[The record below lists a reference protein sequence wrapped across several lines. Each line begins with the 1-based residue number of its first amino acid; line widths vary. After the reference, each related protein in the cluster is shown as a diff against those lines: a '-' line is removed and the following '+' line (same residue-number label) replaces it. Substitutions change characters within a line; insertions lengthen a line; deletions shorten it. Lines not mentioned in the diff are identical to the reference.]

1 MNYETVLAG
10 EVSGAEKG
18 IFALSASQALSP
30 LPFVCRHL
38 YRCPICHCK
47 VHTLPHALHRRPH
60 HCCHRVHSA
69 SVFGGFHA

>member
-30 LPFVCRHL
+30 PPLCLP
-38 YRCPICHCK
+38 PS
-47 VHTLPHALHRRPH
+47 LPLPNLPLQ
-60 HCCHRVHSA
+60 SA
-69 SVFGGFHA
+69 